1 VVRFEGGLTETQKNA
16 FKAAADRWSRVI
28 VGDLPAVSIG
38 GEVIDDLLIS
48 ARGAAIDGILGTLG
62 RAGPTQL
69 RPRSAGA
76 FAFLPAMGMM
86 EFDTADLANMEAG
99 DVRAVI
105 PTALTSDRF
114 CPLAPGDRGE
124 PFWHGHEGVPGP
136 AAGVDDGLIVGPD
149 A

>member
-1 VVRFEGGLTETQKNA
+1 MSKHETYRARSGAAVAEAAAAAAAGPTPYTIEVQFLGGLTEIQKNA

-38 GEVIDDLLIS
+38 GEVIDDFLIS
-48 ARGAAIDGILGTLG
+48 ARGVVIDGVLGTLG

-86 EFDTADLANMEAG
+86 EFDTADLAN
-99 DVRAVI
+99 
-105 PTALTSDRF
+105 
-114 CPLAPGDRGE
+114 
-124 PFWHGHEGVPGP
+124 
-136 AAGVDDGLIVGPD
+136 
-149 A
+149 